1 MTAFGIIYII
11 LICDRIQLCAP
22 PTMITVDYDRT
33 SFYREG
39 FILSLYL
46 EDGSVGYGEVSFVLM
61 LAFQK
66 NICLTSLHNCMAT
79 HSSFF
84 FPFFDLFCSF

>member
-66 NICLTSLHNCMAT
+66 NMSDKLAQLHGY
-79 HSSFF
+79 SFF
-84 FPFFDLFCSF
+84 LFLSFF